1 MAVVSSL
8 SLSFN
13 SVIRGFHVYKD
24 VWEPQTDEI
33 LICVRESANLHDPFA
48 VAVTKGP
55 MVVGHIPRRIS
66 ALCSLFLHRNGCIT
80 CHVTGSRQH
89 SKDLLQGGLEI
100 PCVLTFDTGDKD
112 LISKIR
118 KLLITTENFKIG
130 DEPVIAETEI
140 KSVETTGDSSKKR
153 RIEIDC
159 ESYVPLNDDDEI
171 WVCIE
176 GIVLYMSDMNRLS
189 GGLELPEAIINSAQK
204 SLKSQY
210 PTLQGL
216 GLTFEDQPCIDWVD
230 NYIKIAHYRGNHWIA
245 ISTIGCDINKIHV
258 YDSPYSNVDTNTEH
272 NQFLHLMSVSHCHQS
287 KNNWD

>member
-1 MAVVSSL
+1 MVLCGSE
-8 SLSFN
+8 
-13 SVIRGFHVYKD
+13 IRGG
-24 VWEPQTDEI
+24 
-33 LICVRESANLHDPFA
+33 A
-48 VAVTKGP
+48 
-55 MVVGHIPRRIS
+55 
-66 ALCSLFLHRNGCIT
+66 CSETRNGRIT
-80 CHVTGSRQH
+80 CRVTGSRQH

-171 WVCIE
+171 WVRIE
-176 GIVLYMSDMNRLS
+176 GIVLYMSGMNRLS
-189 GGLELPEAIINSAQK
+189 GGLELTEAIINSAQK
-204 SLKSQY
+204 LLKSQF

-230 NYIKIAHYRGNHWIA
+230 NYIQIAHCRGNHWIA

-258 YDSPYSNVDTNTEH
+258 YDSLYSNVDTNTEH
-272 NQFLHLMSVSHCHQS
+272 NIKTIFASDVSISLPSVQKQLGLKDCGVFAIAFATHLAYSTKCTNHTLLSEKQFRQDNMRSHLINCFMTRSMTEFF
-287 KNNWD
+287 